1 MVIHS
6 YNVDGTSRFCTA
18 SGIYIGYNIIVLA
31 AYADYM
37 RLYFL
42 FYSSDSATIIQ
53 PESYDLFTDIN
64 YSVNTLDLN
73 N

>member
-1 MVIHS
+1 MWMVLLDFVQLVV
-6 YNVDGTSRFCTA
+6 Y
-18 SGIYIGYNIIVLA
+18 IYIYIEYNIIGLA
-31 AYADYM
+31 AYADYR